1 MEKETT
7 TITRSAKRTVQI
19 PLRILMDV
27 RFSQETMSEH
37 TLQQKLIAEF
47 IGTFFLALTICT
59 AAVHGSAGDYAPFAI
74 AATLMVMIYGV
85 GHISGAHFNPAVTVA
100 IWLRGAC
107 EKGDVAPYIA
117 VQIIAGALAALA
129 SENILFAETSV
140 TALEMDA
147 TQALGAELLYTFA
160 LVFVILNV
168 ATSEATEGN
177 GYYGAAIALVVLA
190 GALTV
195 GGISGG
201 SFNPAV
207 TGALFVSGVVEVTDL
222 WLHLVPQFIAGI
234 LAVQAFKVTQ

>member
-1 MEKETT
+1 
-7 TITRSAKRTVQI
+7 
-19 PLRILMDV
+19 
-27 RFSQETMSEH
+27 
-37 TLQQKLIAEF
+37 
-47 IGTFFLALTICT
+47 
-59 AAVHGSAGDYAPFAI
+59 
-74 AATLMVMIYGV
+74 MVMIYGV
-85 GHISGAHFNPAVTVA
+85 GYISGAHFNPAVTVA

-107 EKGDVAPYIA
+107 EKDDVAPYIA

-129 SENILFAETSV
+129 SENLLFAETSV
-140 TALEMDA
+140 TALEMDT
-147 TQALGAELLYTFA
+147 TQALGAEFLYTFA

-207 TGALFVSGVVEVTDL
+207 TGALFVSGVVEVADL
-222 WLHLVPQFIAGI
+222 WIHLVPQFIAGI
-234 LAVQAFKVTQ
+234 LAVQAYKATQ

>member
-1 MEKETT
+1 
-7 TITRSAKRTVQI
+7 
-19 PLRILMDV
+19 
-27 RFSQETMSEH
+27 MSEH
-37 TLQQKLIAEF
+37 SLQQKLIAEF
-47 IGTFFLALTICT
+47 VGTFFLALTICT
-59 AAVHGSAGDYAPFAI
+59 AAVHGSAGEEGEYAPFAI

-85 GHISGAHFNPAVTVA
+85 GYISGAHFNPAVTVA

-107 EKGDVAPYIA
+107 EKDDVAPYIA

-129 SENILFAETSV
+129 SENLLFAETSV
-140 TALEMDA
+140 TALEMDT
-147 TQALGAELLYTFA
+147 TQALGAEFLYTFA

-207 TGALFVSGVVEVTDL
+207 TGALFVSGVVDVADL
-222 WLHLVPQFIAGI
+222 WIHLVPQFIAGI
-234 LAVQAFKVTQ
+234 LAVQAFKATQ

>member
-1 MEKETT
+1 MG
-7 TITRSAKRTVQI
+7 
-19 PLRILMDV
+19 V
-27 RFSQETMSEH
+27 RFSQQSMSEH
-37 TLQQKLIAEF
+37 SLQQKLIAEF
-47 IGTFFLALTICT
+47 VGTFFLALTICT
-59 AAVHGSAGDYAPFAI
+59 AAVHGSAGEEGEYAPFAI

-85 GHISGAHFNPAVTVA
+85 GYISGAHFNPAVTVA

-107 EKGDVAPYIA
+107 EKDDVAPYIA

-129 SENILFAETSV
+129 SENLLFAETSV
-140 TALEMDA
+140 TALEMDT
-147 TQALGAELLYTFA
+147 TQALGAEFLYTFA

-207 TGALFVSGVVEVTDL
+207 TGALFVSGVVGVADL
-222 WLHLVPQFIAGI
+222 WIHLVPQFIAGI
-234 LAVQAFKVTQ
+234 LAVQAFKATQ

>member
-7 TITRSAKRTVQI
+7 TLTRSTNRPIQL
-19 PLRILMDV
+19 PLRMLMGV
-27 RFSQETMSEH
+27 RFSQAPMPEH
-37 TLQQKLIAEF
+37 NLQQKLIAEF
-47 IGTFFLALTICT
+47 VGTFFLALTICT

-100 IWLRGAC
+100 VWLRGAC
-107 EKGDVAPYIA
+107 EKDDVAPYIA

-129 SENILFAETSV
+129 SENILVGKTSV
-140 TALEMDA
+140 TALEMDT
-147 TQALGAELLYTFA
+147 TQAIGAELLYTFA

-190 GALTV
+190 GAFTV

-207 TGALFVSGVVEVTDL
+207 TGALFVSGRVDVADL
-222 WLHLVPQFIAGI
+222 WIHLVPQFIAGI
-234 LAVQAFKVTQ
+234 LAVQAFKATQ

>member
-1 MEKETT
+1 
-7 TITRSAKRTVQI
+7 
-19 PLRILMDV
+19 
-27 RFSQETMSEH
+27 MSEH
-37 TLQQKLIAEF
+37 SLQQKLIAEF
-47 IGTFFLALTICT
+47 VGTFFLALTICT
-59 AAVHGSAGDYAPFAI
+59 AAVHGSAGEEGEYAPFAI

-85 GHISGAHFNPAVTVA
+85 GYISGAHFNPAVTVA

-107 EKGDVAPYIA
+107 EKDDVAPYIA

-129 SENILFAETSV
+129 SENLLFAETSV
-140 TALEMDA
+140 TALEMDT
-147 TQALGAELLYTFA
+147 TQALGAEFLYTFA

-207 TGALFVSGVVEVTDL
+207 TGALFVSGVVEVADL
-222 WLHLVPQFIAGI
+222 WIHLVTQFIAGI
-234 LAVQAFKVTQ
+234 LAVQAYKATQ